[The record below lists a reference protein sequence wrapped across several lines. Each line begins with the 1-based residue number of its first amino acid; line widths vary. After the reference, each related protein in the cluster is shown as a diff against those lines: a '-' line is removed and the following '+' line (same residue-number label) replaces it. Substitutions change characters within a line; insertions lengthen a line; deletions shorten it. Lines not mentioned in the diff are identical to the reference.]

1 MPEDASTPPRDALPR
16 PLASTSRGISRGR
29 MGSGPNM
36 AAEEVEV
43 DVEGDVVPAAAQP
56 G

>member
-1 MPEDASTPPRDALPR
+1 MAENSVRALRRERKGRDRSLE
-16 PLASTSRGISRGR
+16 TRGR
-29 MGSGPNM
+29 MGSGPVM
-36 AAEEVEV
+36 AAEEADV